1 MKTMVLQ
8 SQRPGVL
15 PAWQRRCCDSVRAW
29 SKQRGFEYSF
39 CGDELFRPLPP
50 ALREKLRVQ
59 PVVATDLARLLL
71 MREALRAGYE
81 RAIWCDADLLIFR
94 DFEPLTL
101 DHSFGREVWVQ
112 GRDDGVHS
120 YRRIHNAWL
129 QFTADSPI
137 LPFYIDRATA
147 MLERVQMPVV
157 PQFIGPKLLSA
168 LHNIVGFHVEE
179 RVGMLSPLSM
189 RDLLSGAGPALT
201 ELRDSHSEGLC
212 AVNLCASYVGKNSD
226 GVCHSDE
233 DYTAAVRAL
242 IAPSC
247 PL

>member
-1 MKTMVLQ
+1 MKTLVLQ

-29 SKQRGFEYSF
+29 SKLRGFDYSF

-71 MREALRAGYE
+71 MREALRSKYE

-94 DFEPLTL
+94 DFEPNAV

-129 QFTADSPI
+129 QFTAESPI
-137 LPFYIDRATA
+137 LPFYIDRASKL
-147 MLERVQMPVV
+147 LERVQMPVV

-168 LHNIVGFHVEE
+168 LHNIVNFNVEE

-189 RDLLSGAGPALT
+189 RDLLLGSGPALT
-201 ELRDSHSEGLC
+201 ELTAMHTEPLC
-212 AVNLCASYVGKNSD
+212 AVNLCASYLNKNSD
-226 GVCHSDE
+226 GVCHSDT
-233 DYTAAVRAL
+233 DYSAAVRAL
-242 IAPSC
+242 IASSC

>member
-1 MKTMVLQ
+1 MKTLVLQ

-29 SKQRGFEYSF
+29 SKARGFDYNF

-71 MREALRAGYE
+71 MGESLRAGYE

-94 DFEPLTL
+94 DFEPLSA
-101 DHSFGREVWVQ
+101 DHSFGREVWVK
-112 GRDDGVHS
+112 GRDDGIHS

-129 QFTADSPI
+129 QFTVDSPI
-137 LPFYIDRATA
+137 LPFYIDRASA
-147 MLERVQMPVV
+147 MLERVKMPVV

-189 RDLLSGAGPALT
+189 RDLLRGTGPALT
-201 ELRDSHSEGLC
+201 ELTSTHTEPLC
-212 AVNLCASYVGKNSD
+212 AVNLCASYVDKSSD

-233 DYTAAVRAL
+233 DYSAAIRAL
-242 IAPSC
+242 IAPNC

>member
-1 MKTMVLQ
+1 M
-8 SQRPGVL
+8 G
-15 PAWQRRCCDSVRAW
+15 
-29 SKQRGFEYSF
+29 
-39 CGDELFRPLPP
+39 
-50 ALREKLRVQ
+50 
-59 PVVATDLARLLL
+59 
-71 MREALRAGYE
+71 EALRSGYE
-81 RAIWCDADLLIFR
+81 RAIWCDADLMIFR
-94 DFEPLTL
+94 DFEPLPL

-137 LPFYIDRATA
+137 LPFYTDRAAA
-147 MLERVQMPVV
+147 MLERVKMPVV

-189 RDLLSGAGPALT
+189 RDLLRGAGPALS
-201 ELRDSHSEGLC
+201 ELSEAHSESLC
-212 AVNLCASYVGKNSD
+212 AVNLCASYVDKSSD

-233 DYTAAVRAL
+233 DYSAAVRAL
-242 IAPSC
+242 IAPNC